1 MSFKK
6 NSDIKSLQ
14 GNEGTKIKQF
24 FNPQNT
30 QNKINYSIAQFTLE
44 SRKKSSLHK
53 IKSSEIYYI
62 LEGKGD
68 LKINDKTFH
77 LQKDDSVFVPP
88 DSKQFIKNT
97 GPKDLRFL
105 CIVEPSWK
113 IQDETILEE

>member
-1 MSFKK
+1 MSLRR
-6 NSDIKSLQ
+6 NSDIESFQ

-44 SRKKSSLHK
+44 SGKKSIYHK

-68 LKINDKTFH
+68 LEVNDTVFR
-77 LQKDDSVFVPP
+77 LQKDDSFFVPP
-88 DSKQFIKNT
+88 NSKQFIKNSGT
-97 GPKDLRFL
+97 ENLRFL
-105 CIVEPSWK
+105 CIVEPAWK
-113 IQDETILEE
+113 VEDETILE